1 MDRRDTH
8 WRINKEIPVSTLVVL
23 LTQTV
28 SFIFFLAK
36 QDTRLTLLE
45 ERRQDDKAAAVA
57 IVQLPERMLR
67 TELQVSTIAKS
78 VERLEIKLDQQ
89 NADSAARGKR

>member
-78 VERLEIKLDQQ
+78 VERLETKLDQQ
-89 NADSAARGKR
+89 NADNARSKR